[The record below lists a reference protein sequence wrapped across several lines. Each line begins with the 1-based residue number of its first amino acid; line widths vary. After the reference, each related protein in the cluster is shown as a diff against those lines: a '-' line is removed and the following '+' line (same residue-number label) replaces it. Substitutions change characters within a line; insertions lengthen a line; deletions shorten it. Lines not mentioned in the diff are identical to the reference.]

1 MAVKGFKNQTNPES
15 PREKENIQW
24 VAWDCLVV
32 VGENETAMTD
42 GQLPT
47 GLQGEK
53 SPQKSRLTPR
63 SGNRKAV
70 FKVG

>member
-32 VGENETAMTD
+32 VGENEIAMTD
-42 GQLPT
+42 GQFPT

-53 SPQKSRLTPR
+53 SPPKSRLTPR